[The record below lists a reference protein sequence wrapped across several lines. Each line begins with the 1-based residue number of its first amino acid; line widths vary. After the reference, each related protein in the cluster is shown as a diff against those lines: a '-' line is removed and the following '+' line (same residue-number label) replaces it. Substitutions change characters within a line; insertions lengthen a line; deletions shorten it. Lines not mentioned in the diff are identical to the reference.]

1 MNNEQKVALVTG
13 SSRGIG
19 RAIALQLAEKG
30 FSVVINYANSEGP
43 ANETCEEVKA
53 LGVPSI
59 AVQADVSDQKSV
71 QAMFSAIKKEIGTVD
86 VLVNNAGITRDNL
99 LMRMKD
105 EDWTSVLSANLSSA
119 FFCSREAIRPMMK
132 AKWGR
137 IINLSSVVAL
147 IGNPG
152 QANYVSSKAGLIGLT
167 KSLAR
172 EYGAKGITVNAVAP
186 GFIDTDMTKVLN
198 EQAREAMLGQIP
210 LGRPGLPEDVAKL
223 VAFLASEEAG
233 YITGQVIAV
242 DGGMTMC

>member
-1 MNNEQKVALVTG
+1 MINERKVALVTG

-19 RAIALQLAEKG
+19 RSIALRLAEKN
-30 FSVVINYANSEGP
+30 FSVVINYARSEGP
-43 ANETCEEVKA
+43 AIETCEQVKA

-71 QAMFSAIKKEIGTVD
+71 QAMFSTIKKEIGTVD

-99 LMRMKD
+99 LMRMKED
-105 EDWTSVLSANLSSA
+105 DWTSVISANLSSA

-152 QANYVSSKAGLIGLT
+152 QVNYVSSKAGLIGLT

-210 LGRPGLPEDVAKL
+210 LGRAGMPEDVATL

>member
-1 MNNEQKVALVTG
+1 MNNERKVALVTG

-19 RAIALQLAEKG
+19 RAIALQLAENG
-30 FSVVINYANSEGP
+30 FSVVINYASSKGS
-43 ANETCEEVKA
+43 ADQTCEEIKA
-53 LGVPSI
+53 LGVPSVT
-59 AVQADVSDQKSV
+59 VQADVSDQKSV
-71 QAMFSAIKKEIGTVD
+71 QAMFSAIKKELGTVD

-105 EDWTSVLSANLSSA
+105 DDWTSVISANLSSA
-119 FFCSREAIRPMMK
+119 FYCSREAIRPMMK

-152 QANYVSSKAGLIGLT
+152 QANYVSSKAGVIGLT

-198 EQAREAMLGQIP
+198 DQAREAMLGQIP
-210 LGRPGLPEDVAKL
+210 LGRAGMPEDVAKL